1 MMTLSNLVRGTAET
15 LAFGSDF
22 VPKCL
27 WPLCGMILT
36 SIAAEHLPV
45 SERKCIKFS
54 FYLASIFIIGV

>member
-45 SERKCIKFS
+45 SLKGS
-54 FYLASIFIIGV
+54 ALSSVFILLRYSL